1 MVTLTPEII
10 GELKKTKPIDNNLK
24 IEKGVLIIH
33 VLPKSPASEFGLQ
46 MGDLIEKINQK
57 MILSTS
63 DVQDQLESK
72 PVGTIFS
79 VELLRQGETKT
90 LEVQTTNLLP

>member
-1 MVTLTPEII
+1 
-10 GELKKTKPIDNNLK
+10 
-24 IEKGVLIIH
+24 
-33 VLPKSPASEFGLQ
+33 